1 MAELIGEILGVFLV
15 FMIFDSVFVKLLK
28 VNEIVAVWYSF
39 ALVTLFF
46 IITFLTATSPENIN
60 NLILQLVIS
69 IVFLV
74 IFIRFAQKDE
84 KEKTRILNLSD
95 ESKINLSELA
105 IISNKSEK
113 KLKYLV
119 SKGVLST
126 VQTDSEEILFKKGI
140 ALKELNS
147 SD

>member
-1 MAELIGEILGVFLV
+1 MAELIGEIFGVFLV
-15 FMIFDSVFVKLLK
+15 FMIFDSVFVKLFK

-39 ALVTLFF
+39 ALVILFF
-46 IITFLTATSPENIN
+46 IITFITATSPGSIN
-60 NLILQLVIS
+60 NLILQLIIS
-69 IVFLV
+69 IVFLL

-84 KEKTRILNLSD
+84 KEKTRIINLSD
-95 ESKINLSELA
+95 DSKINLSELA
-105 IISNKSEK
+105 TISNKSEK
-113 KLKYLV
+113 KLKYLI

-147 SD
+147 K